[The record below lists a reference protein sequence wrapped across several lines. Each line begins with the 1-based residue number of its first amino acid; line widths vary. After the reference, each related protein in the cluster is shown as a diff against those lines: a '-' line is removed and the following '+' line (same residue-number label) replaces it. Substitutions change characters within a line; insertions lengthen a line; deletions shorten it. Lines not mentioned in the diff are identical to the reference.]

1 MGQDNRIDRLQ
12 AKVEEQQE
20 LIAVLYKQL
29 DEKDNHTYVGE
40 THTLHCSDGELVIG
54 YGSIDEDKTLVMD
67 ADQLF
72 RDLPSIISMV
82 TKEQKKMQ
90 EMHLKM
96 IKEALV

>member
-1 MGQDNRIDRLQ
+1 MGQDNR
-12 AKVEEQQE
+12 VEKLEAQIE
-20 LIAVLYKQL
+20 ILKAQL
-29 DEKDNHTYVGE
+29 EAAQTHTYIYD
-40 THTLHCSDGELVIG
+40 TDSLWCSDGELYFG
-54 YGSIDEDKTLVMD
+54 YNDDKTLVMNV
-67 ADQLF
+67 DQLF